1 MQATGFKFGVE
12 RFSSAIAC
20 VVLLSSVA
28 AHAADDPCQALGKVL
43 NGRAQIIQEVQSY
56 REKKPTA
63 DQACAAFTKLAKLN
77 VSAVAAVERDG
88 AWCRAPEDLA
98 GNMKNQQSDIDTA
111 KKNACK
117 VAAEMKKAQKNG
129 GGGAP
134 QPFGG
139 ADGILG
145 GDMKLPQGAL

>member
-1 MQATGFKFGVE
+1 MQTTGFTFGGA
-12 RFSSAIAC
+12 RFVITAAF
-20 VVLLSSVA
+20 VGLLSGTTV
-28 AHAADDPCQALGKVL
+28 HAADDPCQALGKVL

-77 VSAVAAVERDG
+77 VTAVAAVERDG

-98 GNMKNQQSDIDTA
+98 GSLKNQQNEIDAA

-117 VAAEMKKAQKNG
+117 VAVEMKKAQKNG
-129 GGGAP
+129 GGTPA
-134 QPFGG
+134 PFGG